1 MGFYFDAA
9 GTVSC
14 KRCLLRPAETFLI
27 TDVFMDAAPPDAAKS
42 SKKALKKSL
51 RTIKSYSHN
60 IFLFLIFI
68 LFGTVFFQG
77 GFIKVISHTVHY
89 NDYRKVLY
97 LQPADSFS
105 AQIFISYHL

>member
-1 MGFYFDAA
+1 
-9 GTVSC
+9 
-14 KRCLLRPAETFLI
+14 
-27 TDVFMDAAPPDAAKS
+27 MDAAPPDAAKVV
-42 SKKALKKSL
+42 KGFKEKSEDHQ
-51 RTIKSYSHN
+51 SYSHN

-105 AQIFISYHL
+105 ARSS